1 MSTYLRNPGSA
12 TITDLSSLELLGLG
26 KRTLVMGVLNV
37 TPDSFSDGGLF
48 DLPDLALRRAVQM
61 FEDGADII
69 DIGGESTRPATFSD
83 GQPLPIDEELRRV
96 IPVIVRLAQEL
107 PCVPISIDSYN
118 AEVAERA
125 LDAGASLIN
134 DVSGLTY
141 DPAMAKTVA
150 DRNCPVIVMHLLG
163 SPRNIGKP
171 EYIDVMAD
179 ISNFFRAQMAY
190 VESEGVSRQQIVL
203 DPGIGFGKTAAHN
216 LTILH
221 RLNEFKALG
230 QPLLIGPSRK
240 AFIGKILDGAGPD
253 QRLEGTSAAV
263 AIGIAGG
270 ADIVRVHDVKEIAK
284 VVRVADAIVHEAE
297 SPV

>member
-107 PCVPISIDSYN
+107 PCVPISIDSYK

-141 DPAMAKTVA
+141 DPAMAKTAA

-163 SPRNIGKP
+163 APRNIGKP